1 MSESSGINLTS
12 RKRTA
17 LEKLYEGIEYH
28 KSQFGGA
35 LPLRVTL
42 SADCREEMQEA
53 TALVIEGQEVQ
64 VGYRRNQ
71 DYRTVSTKKKQ
82 QPA

>member
-1 MSESSGINLTS
+1 MSESSGINLIS
-12 RKRTA
+12 RKGTA
-17 LEKLYEGIEYH
+17 LEKFYEGVKYH

-42 SADCREEMQEA
+42 SAECREEMQHA
-53 TALVIEGQEVQ
+53 TALVVEGQEVQ

-71 DYRTVSTKKKQ
+71 DYRTVSTKKKET
-82 QPA
+82 